1 MNEQEETIKRL
12 SFENYI
18 WVIYIFIA
26 IGNIV
31 GDELIK
37 KSIIE
42 HDEASDKLA
51 KNIFTISL
59 VITVIIYLYF
69 LARNYSDKE
78 KHQDDDVYEIRFI
91 GSIFLIVG
99 ILCFLYF
106 QIKTSYSNDTVSS
119 I

>member
-1 MNEQEETIKRL
+1 MNEQSETINRL
-12 SFENYI
+12 TFENYI
-18 WVIYIFIA
+18 WVIYILIS

-37 KSIIE
+37 NSITT
-42 HDEASDKLA
+42 HDQKKDSLA

-59 VITVIIYLYF
+59 IITIIIYLYF
-69 LARNYSDKE
+69 LDRNYKDYQS
-78 KHQDDDVYEIRFI
+78 HHNNTYEIRLL
-91 GSIFLIVG
+91 GSILTFTG

-106 QIKTSYSNDTVSS
+106 QIKTTTSSDSVSS